1 MNCCDYDC
9 NQGRDCP
16 ARKPLRQVVEEDMGV
31 AAKPAKVRQRYPM
44 INRETPSHW
53 RKTLK
58 VWAAAV
64 LIYVLIFIACG
75 FAVGVIGRVWL

>member
-1 MNCCDYDC
+1 
-9 NQGRDCP
+9 
-16 ARKPLRQVVEEDMGV
+16 VVEEDMGV

-58 VWAAAV
+58 VWAIVV
-64 LIYVLIFIACG
+64 LVYVLVLIACG

>member
-1 MNCCDYDC
+1 MNRQEIEDY
-9 NQGRDCP
+9 
-16 ARKPLRQVVEEDMGV
+16 LGV
-31 AAKPAKVRQRYPM
+31 AKPAKVRQRYPM

-64 LIYVLIFIACG
+64 LAYVLILMVLIACG
-75 FAVGVIGRVWL
+75 FVVGAIERVWS

>member
-58 VWAAAV
+58 VWAIVALV
-64 LIYVLIFIACG
+64 FIGLSFISGMVAG
-75 FAVGVIGRVWL
+75 IIERVWP